1 MFENRFILDVGI
13 SRVLRAR
20 DACLQRDQLETSKN
34 DRNLSFLVVVV
45 MESLFNWELETR
57 YCETVYVCHNFSFS
71 KRKLTEDR

>member
-45 MESLFNWELETR
+45 MESLFN
-57 YCETVYVCHNFSFS
+57 
-71 KRKLTEDR
+71 